1 MGLLKDILKETHNGR
16 TKYSQGRFYLFV
28 SFTAFFLLNIMLGVG
43 TITNMVFEDQ
53 KTLLV
58 VSENL
63 RWALGTFALY
73 VLGGKGI
80 GAFRDSKTGISND
93 YMHEAPYGGHGG
105 GSFGGHGGFYGH
117 PPGGHGFPGG
127 PVQEP
132 IDPTGNNSGSTAN
145 YYDSSGDDFYMH
157 SDEEVL

>member
-1 MGLLKDILKETHNGR
+1 MSLLNDILKETYNGR

-28 SFTAFFLLNIMLGVG
+28 SFSAFFLLNIVLGVG
-43 TITNMVFEDQ
+43 TVTNIVFEDQ

-105 GSFGGHGGFYGH
+105 NYGAHGGFYGQ

-127 PVQEP
+127 PIHQNP
-132 IDPTGNNSGSTAN
+132 IDPTGNNSGDTSNFYST
-145 YYDSSGDDFYMH
+145 SGDDFYMH
-157 SDEEVL
+157 GDEEVL